1 VAFGDLA
8 AGVQLEHLE
17 ALGALQPGHLAGH
30 LQLLD
35 RLGELRR
42 AGERPPLLE
51 VGVGAWDSNTSSS
64 ALTEEPTLQQARSL
78 GRVAWN
84 VGESLTGLHLG
95 EYEVKELLGEG
106 GMSDVYAGVAARIG
120 KRVAI
125 KVLKPE
131 MAADKT
137 HVARLMTEAVA
148 VNTIGHRNVIDIF
161 GSGTL
166 PDGRP
171 YIVME
176 FLEGESLDTY
186 LDRVP
191 ILPQLEAVEILID
204 ILGPLQAR
212 TPRHHSPRPQ
222 AVERVPAAAARR
234 HPLLEAARLRSGE
247 ALDGDGRPDQA
258 DQPVPGGRHPRL
270 HGARAG
276 ARAGGRPRHRPL
288 RGGRARLPAAERPA
302 ALRRPHP
309 GGVFTGSQRSR
320 RVGPTKG
327 SRPLSSW

>member
-1 VAFGDLA
+1 
-8 AGVQLEHLE
+8 
-17 ALGALQPGHLAGH
+17 
-30 LQLLD
+30 
-35 RLGELRR
+35 
-42 AGERPPLLE
+42 
-51 VGVGAWDSNTSSS
+51 
-64 ALTEEPTLQQARSL
+64 
-78 GRVAWN
+78 
-84 VGESLTGLHLG
+84 
-95 EYEVKELLGEG
+95 
-106 GMSDVYAGVAARIG
+106 
-120 KRVAI
+120 
-125 KVLKPE
+125 

-204 ILGPLQAR
+204 ILGPLQAAHAKGIITATSSRR
-212 TPRHHSPRPQ
+212 TCSCCGS
-222 AVERVPAAAARR
+222 RR

-276 ARAGGRPRHRPL
+276 ARQAVGPATDLYAVGVL
-288 RGGRARLPAAERPA
+288 AYQLLSGRLP
-302 ALRRPHP
+302 
-309 GGVFTGSQRSR
+309 F
-320 RVGPTKG
+320 VGPT
-327 SRPLSSW
+327 RRDR